1 MSCCYIVAG
10 PNGAGKSTFAV
21 HFLPDIVKCDN
32 FINADMIAAGI
43 SPLNPENAQ
52 IAASRIFLQELRK
65 NIRNK
70 VDFAFETTLSGSSYL
85 KMIKNLKDNGWHIML
100 FYLWIPSVEFS
111 SARVKQR
118 VEQGGHNIPEDA
130 ISRRYSKSIKNL
142 INRYIELCDEVYCLD
157 NSRVIPQLVFELDQ
171 NGLRV
176 NNKTIYKKIN
186 EVADDK

>member
-1 MSCCYIVAG
+1 MSCCYIIAG
-10 PNGAGKSTFAV
+10 PNGAGKSTFAIQ
-21 HFLPDIVKCDN
+21 FLPDMVRCDN

-52 IAASRIFLQELRK
+52 IAASRIFLKELRK
-65 NIRNK
+65 NIHNK

-85 KMIKNLKDNGWHIML
+85 KMIKNLKANGWHIIL

-142 INRYIELCDEVYCLD
+142 MNRYVGLCDEVYCLD
-157 NSRVIPQLVFELDQ
+157 NSGVIPQLVFELDK

-176 NNKTIYKKIN
+176 NNKTIYDKIN

>member
-176 NNKTIYKKIN
+176 NNKTIYNKIK

>member
-85 KMIKNLKDNGWHIML
+85 KMIKNLKNNGWHIIL

-142 INRYIELCDEVYCLD
+142 INRYIELCDKVYCLD
-157 NSRVIPQLVFELDQ
+157 NSGVIPQLVFELDQ
-171 NGLRV
+171 NGLSV